1 MARNR
6 EPVLKRC
13 KALGIEPAVMGYNK
27 NTIRNPKPN
36 RRKVS
41 EYGLQLNEK
50 QKVKFIYGVLEKQ
63 FAGYFEKASRA
74 EGRTGEV
81 LLQLCE
87 RRLDNVVFRMGLA
100 STRREARQLVVHNHY
115 TVNGKKVNIP
125 SYSIKEGD
133 VITLSEKSRGS
144 DKFKAIIETRG
155 AIPVVKWLDY
165 DRDKL
170 EAKVVAL
177 PTKDDLDFEVQEN
190 LIVEYY
196 SK

>member
-13 KALGIEPAVMGYNK
+13 KALGIEPAVMGYSK
-27 NTIRNPKPN
+27 QTIRNPKPN
-36 RRKVS
+36 RRKIS

-63 FAGYFEKASRA
+63 FAGYYDKASRSA
-74 EGRTGEV
+74 GRTGDV
-81 LLQLCE
+81 LLQFCE
-87 RRLDNVVFRMGLA
+87 RRLDSVVFRMGLA

-115 TVNGKKVNIP
+115 TVNGKKMNIP
-125 SYSIKEGD
+125 SYLVKEGD

-144 DKFKAIIETRG
+144 DKFKAIIEARG

-165 DRDKL
+165 DKDKL
-170 EAKVVAL
+170 EAKVIAL